1 MNRKGYDMQINDQA
15 LMSIVDLSKES
26 KEVSEELNSNLGCE
40 LDFFFNNVMDT
51 VVEFFELEKA

>member
-1 MNRKGYDMQINDQA
+1 MQINDQA